1 MLRGTETR
9 RTRARRPLPSLRQQ
23 YHEYVLERIETY
35 KNSLGRSRLME
46 LGAEAAADMQDSGAE
61 QFLLTEVLM
70 QEAVDKLIMRRLKL
84 PTFSR
89 WKQTFANM
97 RKAQREPTRWGLE
110 PDCALAALLPRIE
123 PEDIVLVVGPG
134 AEPAAYLLAA
144 YDASVTFIA
153 SDLGAV
159 ERVESGFANEA
170 LAATA
175 ECYFVQPGCWLPDFG
190 GPLDLV
196 VLDAGSLGE
205 VEPVTRARFV
215 SELMQRTGGGGVH
228 VILPGNSGLAPE
240 ALVSMYDGWSAD
252 QVARTRRRG
261 SARRST
267 GVVLTCPGEETS
279 SEAVES

>member
-175 ECYFVQPGCWLPDFG
+175 ECYFVQPGCWLPNFG

>member
-1 MLRGTETR
+1 MLRGTEPR

-46 LGAEAAADMQDSGAE
+46 LGAEAAAEMQDSGAE

-70 QEAVDKLIMRRLKL
+70 QEGVDKLITRRLKL
-84 PTFSR
+84 PAFSR

-110 PDCALAALLPRIE
+110 PDSVLAALLPRIE
-123 PEDIVLVVGPG
+123 PEDIVVVVGPG

-144 YDASVTFIA
+144 HDASVTFIA

-205 VEPVTRARFV
+205 VEPNVRARFV
-215 SELMQRTGGGGVH
+215 DELMRRTAGGGMH
-228 VILPGNSGLAPE
+228 VLLPGSSGLAPE

-252 QVARTRRRG
+252 QVARSRRRG

-267 GVVLTCPGEETS
+267 GVVLTCPGQEPS
-279 SEAVES
+279 SEAAES